1 MNPLKKKVTTHNMT
15 AIVDVQWVVEG
26 EHNPSESDIQSWV
39 EATLAYNDTGSGADF
54 NSDAELTIRIVE
66 EEEIAELNQ
75 QYRQKQGST
84 NVLSFSVDEDLPLDI
99 PLLGDLVICPAVV
112 VREANEQNKTL
123 TEHWAHMVIHGT
135 LHLLGYDHIEE
146 DQAKVMEQIEISIL
160 QGLGFSNPYE
170 VTTNS

>member
-1 MNPLKKKVTTHNMT
+1 MNPLKKKVTTNKMA
-15 AIVDVQWVVEG
+15 AIVDVQWAVEG

-39 EATLAYNDTGSGADF
+39 ETTLAYDDIYSG
-54 NSDAELTIRIVE
+54 SDAELTIRIVE

-84 NVLSFSVDEDLPLDI
+84 NVLSFPVDEDLPLDI
-99 PLLGDLVICPAVV
+99 PLLGDLVICEAVV
-112 VREANEQNKTL
+112 AREANEQNKTL
-123 TEHWAHMVIHGT
+123 DEHWAHMVIHGT

-146 DQAKVMEQIEISIL
+146 DQAEIMEQIEISIL

-170 VTTNS
+170 VATNS